1 MAGLSIQQLV
11 PKYVGPGAGNSGYTC
26 TPETVFFQEGSC
38 VSHDAVGT
46 GERKSVHS
54 GFSRE
59 GKAVSGKVS
68 GLLESPRRAVTTV

>member
-11 PKYVGPGAGNSGYTC
+11 PKYVGPGAGNSGYTF
-26 TPETVFFQEGSC
+26 TQETFFFQEGSC
-38 VSHDAVGT
+38 VSHDALGT
-46 GERKSVHS
+46 GERNSVHS

-68 GLLESPRRAVTTV
+68 DLLASPRRAVTTI